1 MSDYAAFLDEFGLSE
16 LVLQALAQCEAD
28 MAPFPDDVDE
38 RFELRESPIHG
49 TGMFSLY
56 TIEAGTVFAPARL
69 DGRRTP
75 GGRFVNHASDPN
87 AMFVADGNDL
97 YLFSARDIR
106 AGEEITLDYRQAL
119 KANLE
124 SIK

>member
-1 MSDYAAFLDEFGLSE
+1 MSDYSAFLCEFGLSE
-16 LVLQALAQCEAD
+16 LVIQALAQCEAD
-28 MAPFPDDVDE
+28 MIPFPEDSADN
-38 RFELRESPIHG
+38 FELRESPIHG

-56 TIEAGTVFAPARL
+56 RIESGTRFAPARL

-75 GGRFVNHASDPN
+75 GGRFVNHSGDPN
-87 AMFVADGNDL
+87 AMFVADGDDL
-97 YLFSARDIR
+97 HLVSVKDIN

-124 SIK
+124 SLQ